1 MKNYREYIR
10 ERKDVLHDKEE
21 KISYIRS
28 KLGLNHEDGMS
39 EPEDDTEFTYVNDKQ
54 RNEPNDRLMA
64 QLHGAEYR
72 GMEADYAAKKM
83 AVKANEAEYEKE
95 KLEKKVDKLDK
106 SDKKLEK
113 MIKKIRK
120 AISGKDEEEET
131 KETEEQPEQS
141 EQSEQSDEQQ
151 SETSPEESA
160 PEEGSEEPA
169 EETTDTEEGEEG
181 SEEESEEDEGSK
193 NILSKK
199 LDLSWRQRKGN
210 VIREGRMLKESERD
224 WIRLKDFREN
234 KIVDRM
240 IERRAMVILRGIMR
254 DFNFSNYMLSHEDEK
269 NVLDTICNMIWV
281 KCLNMKIPCNP
292 DDEETVYRSIGEYV
306 KESEDLKL
314 NRKEE
319 NTITYMINKSYAK
332 LCDEAIE
339 DYQAGH
345 EESRPTNESR
355 LRRGSLIRE
364 CRRHQRMHHLFERLH
379 KERVIRDGKTK
390 IKYKTDRADDGF
402 KVSVD
407 NEGHAREVKMT
418 TQEIIDRKKQQKR
431 AQRKRD
437 PKLKQMT
444 RNRLRSARIRK
455 MKGFDD

>member
-1 MKNYREYIR
+1 MNYREYIR

-64 QLHGAEYR
+64 QLHDAEFR
-72 GMEADYAAKKM
+72 GMESDYAAKKM
-83 AVKANEAEYEKE
+83 AVKASEAEYEKD
-95 KLEKKVDKLDK
+95 KLEKKIDKLDK
-106 SDKKLEK
+106 TDDKLEK

-120 AISGKDEEEET
+120 AISGKDEEEES
-131 KETEEQPEQS
+131 EEAEEQQTEEQPESQN
-141 EQSEQSDEQQ
+141 
-151 SETSPEESA
+151 ETTPEESA
-160 PEEGSEEPA
+160 PEEGSEETA

-181 SEEESEEDEGSK
+181 EEESEKSEEDEGSK

-199 LDLSWRQRKGN
+199 LDLSWRQRKEPL
-210 VIREGRMLKESERD
+210 IKED
-224 WIRLKDFREN
+224 
-234 KIVDRM
+234 VV
-240 IERRAMVILRGIMR
+240 ERRRNSFR
-254 DFNFSNYMLSHEDEK
+254 
-269 NVLDTICNMIWV
+269 
-281 KCLNMKIPCNP
+281 
-292 DDEETVYRSIGEYV
+292 
-306 KESEDLKL
+306 
-314 NRKEE
+314 
-319 NTITYMINKSYAK
+319 
-332 LCDEAIE
+332 
-339 DYQAGH
+339 
-345 EESRPTNESR
+345 
-355 LRRGSLIRE
+355 LIRE

-407 NEGHAREVKMT
+407 NEGHAREVKMS

>member
-21 KISYIRS
+21 KIGYIRS

-64 QLHGAEYR
+64 QLHDAEFR

-83 AVKANEAEYEKE
+83 AVKANEAEYEKD
-95 KLEKKVDKLDK
+95 KLEKKIDKLDK
-106 SDKKLEK
+106 TDDKLEK

-120 AISGKDEEEET
+120 AISGKDEEESE
-131 KETEEQPEQS
+131 ESEEQQTEEQPESQN
-141 EQSEQSDEQQ
+141 
-151 SETSPEESA
+151 ETTPEESA
-160 PEEGSEEPA
+160 PEEGSEETK
-169 EETTDTEEGEEG
+169 EESPKTEEGEEG
-181 SEEESEEDEGSK
+181 DEEESEEDEGSK

-210 VIREGRMLKESERD
+210 VIREGRMLQEDFERSARRLMRLLKENGFEYELDELGAIIVEIKNEKVLVEYTDDDKWDIFKDNDNSYSLYYEEVVTNDVIDYLKKFEMRSLTKES
-224 WIRLKDFREN
+224 
-234 KIVDRM
+234 
-240 IERRAMVILRGIMR
+240 
-254 DFNFSNYMLSHEDEK
+254 H
-269 NVLDTICNMIWV
+269 
-281 KCLNMKIPCNP
+281 
-292 DDEETVYRSIGEYV
+292 
-306 KESEDLKL
+306 
-314 NRKEE
+314 
-319 NTITYMINKSYAK
+319 
-332 LCDEAIE
+332 
-339 DYQAGH
+339 
-345 EESRPTNESR
+345 

-407 NEGHAREVKMT
+407 NDGHAREVKMT